1 MANTV
6 GSTALSDMSPEERR
20 RNMMKAV
27 VASTVGTSI
36 EWYDYFLFGTMGALV
51 FAKLFFPKSDPLTGT
66 LNTYAIFFA
75 GFLARPVGAW
85 LFGTYGD
92 RIGRKATLIATLLLM
107 GIATFV
113 IGLMPTYSSIG
124 LWAAV
129 ILVALRLCQGIGVGG
144 EWGGSVLM
152 SMEWGSQKRKGFL
165 GSWPQFGVPVGLLL
179 STAITAATVTL
190 AGEATFVAWAWR
202 IPFLLSIIL
211 VGVGLYIRL
220 GILETPVFQAL
231 MSTSRIEQRPVTEV
245 VRRNWRE
252 IILSALLR
260 LPEQAPFYLFTVFV
274 VTYGVEK
281 LHLGRGL
288 ILNAIT
294 IAAVLEFFTI
304 PLYGYLSDSVGRR
317 RWYLLG
323 CVLMAAF
330 AFPYFLLMNTG
341 SAALFTLAVV
351 LSLAVFHAW
360 MYGPQAALIAERFG
374 TRARY
379 SGASLGYQ
387 LAAPFAGGPAP
398 IIALLLLTGK
408 STLAALG
415 LSKVVVNIGAGSW
428 QAVAFYIVVLAAIS
442 FAAVLGL
449 KELTTADISSVEAYK
464 VGEAEVVLSATD

>member
-1 MANTV
+1 MAN
-6 GSTALSDMSPEERR
+6 SASSAALASLSPEERR
-20 RNMMKAV
+20 KQMVRAV

-36 EWYDYFLFGTMGALV
+36 EWYDYFLFGTAGALV

-179 STAITAATVTL
+179 STAITALTVTL
-190 AGEATFVAWAWR
+190 AGSATFEAWAWR
-202 IPFLLSIIL
+202 IPFLLSIVL

-220 GILETPVFQAL
+220 GILETPVFRAL
-231 MSTSRIEQRPVTEV
+231 VEQNRVEPRPITEV

-260 LPEQAPFYLFTVFV
+260 LPEQAPFYLFTTFVF
-274 VTYGVEK
+274 TFGLAATK
-281 LHLGRGL
+281 LDRPFLTW
-288 ILNAIT
+288 AVSV
-294 IAAVLEFFTI
+294 AAVVSFFSI
-304 PLYGYLSDSVGRR
+304 PLFGHLSDVIGRKTV
-317 RWYLLG
+317 Y
-323 CVLMAAF
+323 MAGIGVMAVWGF
-330 AFPYFLLMNTG
+330 VYFGLYAT
-341 SAALFTLAVV
+341 AVPIIV
-351 LSLAVFHAW
+351 FIAIAVSLIPHD
-360 MYGPQAALIAERFG
+360 MQYGPQASLIAESFTGRL
-374 TRARY
+374 RY

-387 LAAPFAGGPAP
+387 FASIIAGGPAP
-398 IIALLLLTGK
+398 SIALGIWTGFLFIGPWK
-408 STLAALG
+408 VLSPLPAKNAYMISVYILACCVIGFIATAL
-415 LSKVVVNIGAGSW
+415 
-428 QAVAFYIVVLAAIS
+428 
-442 FAAVLGL
+442 L
-449 KELTTADISSVEAYK
+449 KERSALDHTVEYDEQEPM
-464 VGEAEVVLSATD
+464 EAEGVRR